1 MDGEDAQAKE
11 FEERLDLL
19 TSIGDPI
26 FFRYTT
32 IYFKFIVFCFIIVN
46 LCDDLHFLSFF
57 FPLCNTRLAE
67 LTARPSACEYAR
79 SYLDEVQKVNISMSS
94 TEV

>member
-32 IYFKFIVFCFIIVN
+32 IYFKFIVFCFIIVK
-46 LCDDLHFLSFF
+46 F
-57 FPLCNTRLAE
+57 
-67 LTARPSACEYAR
+67 
-79 SYLDEVQKVNISMSS
+79 M
-94 TEV
+94 